1 MRKKEREIQDR
12 RAMDSIIERAEVCR
26 MALADGDQPYMV
38 TLNFG
43 YENDALYFHCALE
56 GRKIDIIRRNSK
68 ACVSF
73 DADTEMVTKE
83 KACGWTMRY
92 KSVVGFGRASLIEG
106 HEAKK
111 EALAVIMRHYSDRAF
126 TFEDATVRKTMVIK
140 VELEHLTGKESK

>member
-1 MRKKEREIQDR
+1 MI
-12 RAMDSIIERAEVCR
+12 DSIIDRAEVCR

-73 DADTEMVTKE
+73 DADTEMVTEE

-126 TFEDATVRKTMVIK
+126 TFQDAAVRKTMVIK
-140 VELEHLTGKESK
+140 VELERLTGKESK